1 MKKQPQSQQVLLL
14 KKMSPLCLY
23 ELDQLVKWPAV
34 PGHVTLSPDM
44 WASRSEGPASFA
56 ASSAGITPFL
66 ASIVALF
73 FLFSSFFA
81 LSFLSLV
88 FRLRRALQEITTQLT
103 TTGEKR
109 PHSAKKK
116 KTNKKNFPEQVK
128 TNDE

>member
-1 MKKQPQSQQVLLL
+1 
-14 KKMSPLCLY
+14 MSPLCLY

-73 FLFSSFFA
+73 FPLLLFLCS
-81 LSFLSLV
+81 LLSLSCLPPAASLT
-88 FRLRRALQEITTQLT
+88 RNHDTTHHNW
-103 TTGEKR
+103 R
-109 PHSAKKK
+109 
-116 KTNKKNFPEQVK
+116 KTAPQH
-128 TNDE
+128 

>member
-1 MKKQPQSQQVLLL
+1 
-14 KKMSPLCLY
+14 MSPLCLY

-73 FLFSSFFA
+73 FPLLLFLCSLLSLSCLFA

-103 TTGEKR
+103 TTGGKR

-116 KTNKKNFPEQVK
+116 KEKNFPEQVK